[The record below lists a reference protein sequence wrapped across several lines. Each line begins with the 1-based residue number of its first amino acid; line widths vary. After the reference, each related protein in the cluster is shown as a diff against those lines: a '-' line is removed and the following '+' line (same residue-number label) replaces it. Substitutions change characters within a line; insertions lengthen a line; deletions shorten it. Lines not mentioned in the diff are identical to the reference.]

1 MPSSHFYS
9 SSFLSA
15 LVLASVLALP
25 GKLQFTNPVF
35 ALAQSLGEYWFFHGP
50 MGWYLVGG
58 ACRTKVHKFDT
69 MDKYYDFYKDESCQ
83 PVALLYFACCL
94 WFAYFGTFALWLSF
108 KLYSK
113 QIDRM

>member
-1 MPSSHFYS
+1 MPSSQFYS
-9 SSFLSA
+9 SSF
-15 LVLASVLALP
+15 VLALVLALP

-58 ACRTKVHKFDT
+58 VCRTKVHKFGS
-69 MDKYYDFYKDESCQ
+69 MEEYYEFYKDESCQ

-94 WFAYFGTFALWLSF
+94 WVAYFATFALWLVLKRYN
-108 KLYSK
+108 KL
-113 QIDRM
+113 IDRL